1 MPGPQI
7 PDHILTKLLR
17 IAELARKAPN
27 MVFRTLAHH
36 IDVELLRVAYQLTRK
51 SGAVGVDGVS
61 AEAYAENLEA
71 NLSSLLNRFK
81 SGTYRA
87 PPVRRVHIPKGDGK
101 TRPIGIPTFEDKGL
115 PKNNMV
121 DLTEGPSVRYFA

>member
-36 IDVELLRVAYQLTRK
+36 IDVDLLRVAYRLTRK

-61 AEAYAENLEA
+61 AEAYGENLEA
-71 NLSSLLNRFK
+71 NLISLLN
-81 SGTYRA
+81 
-87 PPVRRVHIPKGDGK
+87 
-101 TRPIGIPTFEDKGL
+101 PIALHEL
-115 PKNNMV
+115 CNEV
-121 DLTEGPSVRYFA
+121 A